1 MSCYV
6 DTVRSYPTAG
16 LRFTEFCHLL
26 ADERAELHEMADR
39 LGMPRRFFQDHP
51 WRWHYDLPS
60 HLRPDAVRF
69 GAIEIEL
76 RAVGRL
82 LRDRRAAATAAAAD
96 NAVDTA
102 VDTAV
107 NPNAAAEGA

>member
-26 ADERAELHEMADR
+26 ADERDELHAMADR

-60 HLRPDAVRF
+60 HLRPEAVRF

-82 LRDRRAAATAAAAD
+82 LRDRRAALAGRSASAGQSALAGQSGERRPD
-96 NAVDTA
+96 
-102 VDTAV
+102 
-107 NPNAAAEGA
+107 EGET